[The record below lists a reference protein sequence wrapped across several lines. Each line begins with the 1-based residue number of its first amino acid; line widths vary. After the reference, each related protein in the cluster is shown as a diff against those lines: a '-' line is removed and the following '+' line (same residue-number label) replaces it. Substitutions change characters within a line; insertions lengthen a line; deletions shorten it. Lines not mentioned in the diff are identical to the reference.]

1 MRLKKRHDLGL
12 DEAKKRIDGVADK
25 LHERFSVTADWDG
38 DDLRVSG
45 NGINGHIA
53 VDEHTVL
60 VELRLGLA
68 LMFLEGQI
76 RSGIENAMDEHLN

>member
-1 MRLKKRHDLGL
+1 MRLKKHHDLGL
-12 DEAKKRIDGVADK
+12 DEAKKRIDGVAAK
-25 LHERFSVTADWDG
+25 LHERFSVRADWRG
-38 DDLRVSG
+38 DDLHVAG

-68 LMFLEGQI
+68 LMFLEAQI